1 MTTNKNDEDKSKIYI
16 DLNKN
21 KKRIGKMKDEAPL

>member
-1 MTTNKNDEDKSKIYI
+1 MTTNQNDEDKSKIYI

-21 KKRIGKMKDEAPL
+21 KKRIGKMKDEAP